1 MDKKNKIIIVILA
14 ILIVTGVAIHL
25 FLTPTTVETVG
36 SVNVTDMANRT
47 VEIPATVNKAVAT
60 SPPMTTIMYM
70 LAPDKLSAVNFQWTE
85 EEMEFVPT
93 QYQNYPVVGGWFG
106 SQQGNYE
113 EFIASEPNLIVES
126 IDEGMGSDL
135 SEIEERQEKFGSIPV
150 VAVEDNTDVTKM
162 GESILF
168 MGTILGEEDKS
179 QSLVDFNNRYLD
191 IVQQKAAS
199 IPDDQR
205 KTVYYAQGNDGLQ
218 TDPSGSAHAQLINL
232 CGGINVADTEFS
244 NSSTTQVSIE
254 QVLNWNPDVIITTDP
269 DFYNKVFDDSNWQN
283 VKAVQDGEVYL
294 SPQSPFKWFDRPP
307 GANVIIGVPWTA
319 KILYPD
325 QFSEIDMIDA
335 TQEFYS
341 EFYHVDLSQDQ
352 VRDLLISTGLKEEN
366 F

>member
-319 KILYPD
+319 KIVYPD

>member
-47 VEIPATVNKAVAT
+47 VEIPATINKAVAT

>member
-168 MGTILGEEDKS
+168 MGTILGEEDKA

-325 QFSEIDMIDA
+325 QFSEIDMINA